1 MRYKLHK
8 WWVAV
13 LHPISKFEKLDR
25 REATQTHA
33 TAAAMPTMYDVPF
46 HMREPEV
53 CRVHGLSSAAGQLLN
68 GLSGKVLSVH
78 DPRDKPADERV
89 PVKLDGIP
97 DIKSLRRSNLDIAPA
112 RDMQIG
118 VGVGREELQG
128 FGTDP
133 TQPTLDP
140 AGLWVGATDKK
151 SGQRWLSED
160 VCGYTSRISSSAPL
174 DMPAHEH

>member
-1 MRYKLHK
+1 
-8 WWVAV
+8 
-13 LHPISKFEKLDR
+13 
-25 REATQTHA
+25 
-33 TAAAMPTMYDVPF
+33 MPTLYDVPF

-53 CRVHGLSSAAGQLLN
+53 GRVYGLSSAAGMLLN
-68 GLSGKVLSVH
+68 GLCGKVLSVH

-112 RDMQIG
+112 RDMQVG

-133 TQPTLDP
+133 TQPALNAD
-140 AGLWVGATDKK
+140 GLWVGASDRK

-160 VCGYTSRISSSAPL
+160 VCGDTSRINPTAPPCGHTSQISPTKCQHAN
-174 DMPAHEH
+174 MNASQ

>member
-1 MRYKLHK
+1 
-8 WWVAV
+8 
-13 LHPISKFEKLDR
+13 
-25 REATQTHA
+25 
-33 TAAAMPTMYDVPF
+33 MPTMYDVPF